1 MRANQ
6 LISLKIQRLWPSFV
20 EGGVAS
26 NAMSRHTIPYRE
38 LPPRS
43 HRFADVARRAIQIVG
58 WATALTAL
66 ALICT
71 VLSR

>member
-1 MRANQ
+1 
-6 LISLKIQRLWPSFV
+6 
-20 EGGVAS
+20 
-26 NAMSRHTIPYRE
+26 MSRHTIPYRE